1 MVNSVFGLIFVWY
14 DTVYSNL
21 PSMHM
26 LVILYRKS
34 IKQCPFNCLGPIF
47 GYSALH
53 VGGFL
58 SANSVNLFAIHV
70 DVKVWKLIQMQ
81 SKYSSTSFP
90 FLLLLLHILEAKV
103 VILFFFFSSMQLFA
117 NWCITFTLSTDNKN
131 VIVFSSDSNNLFFA
145 ISPYHFINPEVI

>member
-21 PSMHM
+21 PRMHM

-34 IKQCPFNCLGPIF
+34 IKQCQFNCLGPIF

-70 DVKVWKLIQMQ
+70 DVKGWKLIQMQ

-103 VILFFFFSSMQLFA
+103 VILFFLFLQYA
-117 NWCITFTLSTDNKN
+117 TFC
-131 VIVFSSDSNNLFFA
+131 
-145 ISPYHFINPEVI
+145 

>member
-1 MVNSVFGLIFVWY
+1 MVNSVFDLIFVWY

-90 FLLLLLHILEAKV
+90 FLLLLLLHIVEAKV
-103 VILFFFFSSMQLFA
+103 VILFFLFLQYA
-117 NWCITFTLSTDNKN
+117 TFC
-131 VIVFSSDSNNLFFA
+131 
-145 ISPYHFINPEVI
+145 

>member
-21 PSMHM
+21 PSRHM
-26 LVILYRKS
+26 LVILYQKS

-47 GYSALH
+47 GCSALH

-58 SANSVNLFAIHV
+58 SVKSVNLFAIHV
-70 DVKVWKLIQMQ
+70 DVNVWKLIQMQ

-90 FLLLLLHILEAKV
+90 FLLLLLHTLEAKV
-103 VILFFFFSSMQLFA
+103 VILFFLFLQYA
-117 NWCITFTLSTDNKN
+117 TFC
-131 VIVFSSDSNNLFFA
+131 
-145 ISPYHFINPEVI
+145 

>member
-1 MVNSVFGLIFVWY
+1 
-14 DTVYSNL
+14 
-21 PSMHM
+21 M
-26 LVILYRKS
+26 LVIFYRKS

-90 FLLLLLHILEAKV
+90 FLLLLLLLLHILEAKV
-103 VILFFFFSSMQLFA
+103 VILFFLFLQYA
-117 NWCITFTLSTDNKN
+117 TFC
-131 VIVFSSDSNNLFFA
+131 
-145 ISPYHFINPEVI
+145 

>member
-34 IKQCPFNCLGPIF
+34 IKQCQFNCLGPIF

-53 VGGFL
+53 VGGFF

-90 FLLLLLHILEAKV
+90 FLLLLLHIVEAKV
-103 VILFFFFSSMQLFA
+103 VILFFVFLQYA
-117 NWCITFTLSTDNKN
+117 TFC
-131 VIVFSSDSNNLFFA
+131 
-145 ISPYHFINPEVI
+145 

>member
-47 GYSALH
+47 GCSALH
-53 VGGFL
+53 VGGF
-58 SANSVNLFAIHV
+58 
-70 DVKVWKLIQMQ
+70 
-81 SKYSSTSFP
+81 
-90 FLLLLLHILEAKV
+90 
-103 VILFFFFSSMQLFA
+103 
-117 NWCITFTLSTDNKN
+117 
-131 VIVFSSDSNNLFFA
+131 
-145 ISPYHFINPEVI
+145 

>member
-1 MVNSVFGLIFVWY
+1 MVNSVFHLIFVWC

-34 IKQCPFNCLGPIF
+34 IKQCLFNCLGPIF

-90 FLLLLLHILEAKV
+90 FLLLLLLHILEAKV
-103 VILFFFFSSMQLFA
+103 VILFFLFLQYA
-117 NWCITFTLSTDNKN
+117 TFC
-131 VIVFSSDSNNLFFA
+131 
-145 ISPYHFINPEVI
+145 

>member
-1 MVNSVFGLIFVWY
+1 MVNSVFGLISVWY

-70 DVKVWKLIQMQ
+70 DVKVWKLIQCNP
-81 SKYSSTSFP
+81 STVQPVFH
-90 FLLLLLHILEAKV
+90 FCCCCC
-103 VILFFFFSSMQLFA
+103 
-117 NWCITFTLSTDNKN
+117 CI
-131 VIVFSSDSNNLFFA
+131 
-145 ISPYHFINPEVI
+145 Y